1 MFGVLVKE
9 MVGRDLSEFIPRG
22 CPSNNAE
29 DLLIVGGASTKRGGL
44 GAKKS
49 TVGKLMP
56 LVSWLCAHSKPKGCI
71 DMQLLP
77 VCMAVSPSLD
87 SVY

>member
-9 MVGRDLSEFIPRG
+9 MVGRDLAEFIPRG

-29 DLLIVGGASTKRGGL
+29 DLLIVGGAGTKKGGL
-44 GAKKS
+44 GAKKK

-56 LVSWLCAHSKPKGCI
+56 LVSWLCARSKLKGM
-71 DMQLLP
+71 D
-77 VCMAVSPSLD
+77 
-87 SVY
+87 